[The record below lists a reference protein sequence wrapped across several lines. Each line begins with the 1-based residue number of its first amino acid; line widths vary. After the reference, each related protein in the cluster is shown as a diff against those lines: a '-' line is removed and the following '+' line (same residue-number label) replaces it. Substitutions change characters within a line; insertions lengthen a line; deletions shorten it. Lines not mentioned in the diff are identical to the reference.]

1 MFKTCIS
8 VASVGKAPEIV
19 KNMIDELGWPIC
31 TIVIET
37 GRVSIY
43 FYYKWYDY
51 CHVHKIKKVVKE
63 CEERY
68 RYYRKPDIYGKPF
81 VQGKSFSSDEFKKAY
96 ARFAYEVIRRNLE
109 SKDGGDSK

>member
-1 MFKTCIS
+1 MFKTCVS
-8 VASVGKAPEIV
+8 VAAVGKAPEIV

-68 RYYRKPDIYGKPF
+68 RYYRKHDIYGKPF

-96 ARFAYEVIRRNLE
+96 TRFAYEVIRRNLE

>member
-1 MFKTCIS
+1 
-8 VASVGKAPEIV
+8 V
-19 KNMIDELGWPIC
+19 KN
-31 TIVIET
+31 
-37 GRVSIY
+37 
-43 FYYKWYDY
+43 
-51 CHVHKIKKVVKE
+51 
-63 CEERY
+63 